1 MPEAKLSA
9 GTIHYEDSGG
19 DGHPLVLLHGLAMDG
34 RLWRDVVPELSPG
47 LRCIAPTLPFG
58 SHRETMRP
66 DADLSL
72 RGFGRLVAEFIES
85 LDTGPVTLC
94 FSDWSGAQPMVA
106 DGFLDRVDSLIL
118 VSCETEG
125 NYPPGLAGRAAVLS
139 ARMPGGF
146 QLMRQTLLR
155 SWSRRLPFIYG
166 QMSKR
171 GVPDDLMRDWLEPLR
186 RAEIRR
192 DLRKYIV
199 DVKQGK
205 RDMAV
210 CNGIACG
217 LRAPRPGGLGQ
228 RGADDAQRARPQA
241 RRRLSKQPPGRDRG
255 QLHPDPDRPAH
266 PPGRRN
272 SRVRPSR
279 LRLAAQPGLSP
290 ARRGLLPA
298 DGQRPAGRSACEKD
312 ERERDS
318 GARIVRSLNRGQAAR
333 QTKAPDV
340 CTSVRRSPAP
350 TDIASATGL
359 HVLACPSTG
368 KQ

>member
-106 DGFLDRVDSLIL
+106 DGLLDRVDSLIL

-205 RDMAV
+205 RDMAAATASLA
-210 CNGIACG
+210 GFE
-217 LRAPRPGGLGQ
+217 RPVLVVWDSEGRMMPNEHGRKLA
-228 RGADDAQRARPQA
+228 ADFP
-241 RRRLSKQPPGRDRG
+241 
-255 QLHPDPDRPAH
+255 
-266 PPGRRN
+266 N
-272 SRVRPSR
+272 SRLVEIEDSYTLIPIDQPT
-279 LRLAAQPGLSP
+279 RLAAAIREFVP
-290 ARRGLLPA
+290 AA
-298 DGQRPAGRSACEKD
+298 
-312 ERERDS
+312 S
-318 GARIVRSLNRGQAAR
+318 G
-333 QTKAPDV
+333 
-340 CTSVRRSPAP
+340 
-350 TDIASATGL
+350 
-359 HVLACPSTG
+359 
-368 KQ
+368 